1 MRPQHLSLKNFMP
14 FRSSD
19 GHAHQVDF
27 SALDLFAI
35 TGPMGSGKSA
45 LIDAMVWCLYGSTAR
60 YTTDTKGVISTGES
74 VCEVAFDFTI
84 GERWFRAV
92 RRTGKTTE
100 SGLSEKVAGEEWV
113 QDVSGAEQLTK
124 RVEALLGLD
133 FAGFTK
139 TVILPQGSYAEFL
152 RSEPNKRRDLLAKIL
167 ELGVYSRVADRA
179 KEVAG
184 QAKTRFATIRETL
197 SQYAGVSRD
206 QVEQRRQEWE
216 ALGKQVEEASA
227 QAGELRR
234 LVQKA
239 EVVAATLSRI
249 TGLQTEE
256 RTRLEEKQLARQKL
270 DEAEARIL
278 ALVQTLA
285 QTVAEREALGY
296 DASRYAVVKRAV
308 AHLREHQSARQ
319 EAQHKNQALTLVRQE
334 VNALTR
340 QIADQEH
347 SVAAARHAHQEHA
360 AALQAQ
366 IAAGGDIALLT
377 EKLGEAKRW
386 KELRREQA
394 RLTEQQKTLTQQLTG
409 AQQSLVLLAQQD
421 AAQEQELHDLIQ
433 QRDRTREAEN
443 EKKRLEIEA
452 GHLGKELQETAR
464 EEQRA
469 GSEVDAAR
477 IALQAAEQDAQ
488 KQQET
493 VAQAEQQAQAATDI
507 LEESWR
513 RHEAEHLRTALHVGE
528 PCPVCRTPVRELP
541 PPSPEA
547 TDDQPALQRA
557 VDAARATAAHAR
569 QVLQEAYAATAAART
584 RKDAAEREL
593 AAREQKR
600 REAQERFVGQ
610 FPRFSS
616 LSVALSALQT
626 QRQDLA
632 ATLQELEA
640 RAQAAEKEKQV
651 LSRRRE
657 KAQREEA
664 TLTEALRGVAA
675 SLETGTAQLAVL
687 AQALAPSLA
696 VPGDPETE
704 LTTRRQA
711 LLRSEQ
717 EVKAFE
723 QRQRQAEEALSS
735 LNTRKMQKEGTLGVL
750 TSQQDAAAAHAERA
764 AQAARENL
772 NLAAP
777 SPLPDLSVLEGEMV
791 ELAQKQERHTT
802 LVQREGALRE
812 EREKAERQTTG
823 RQADLQARER
833 VLNETRQ
840 KLSQATQDL
849 EQARVELRA
858 DVMQSGLSG
867 IGAAGEGLRE
877 QLATVHD
884 HVSALRER
892 RGRLGAEIA
901 EQERRCN
908 EKEQEE
914 IKLRTAET
922 EGRLATDL
930 HKLLGAEFTDFLS
943 QGAVE
948 ALMRDASVHLQRLT
962 HGRYSFNIA
971 SKRKAIEI
979 QIVDHEDH
987 RRARPTHSL
996 SGGETFLA
1004 SLAIALALSQGFR
1017 EVATG
1022 KAAKTSTECLIL
1034 DEGFGTLD
1042 REGLQLVTETLQE
1055 LRGEEGRIVGIVT
1068 HVEEVAAAMPMR
1080 IEVCKGSRTS
1090 TITVSR

>member
-249 TGLQTEE
+249 TGLQPEE

-452 GHLGKELQETAR
+452 GHLGKSCKKRRAKSNAR
-464 EEQRA
+464 
-469 GSEVDAAR
+469 AR
-477 IALQAAEQDAQ
+477 RWMRHGLLCRQLNRTHKSSRRPSPKPSSKPRLRPI
-488 KQQET
+488 
-493 VAQAEQQAQAATDI
+493 
-507 LEESWR
+507 SWR
-513 RHEAEHLRTALHVGE
+513 RAGAGTRPNICVLRSTSASLVQSAARPCASCHHHRQKPQMISLLCSVQSMQPEQRLHTHVRF
-528 PCPVCRTPVRELP
+528 CRRRTPPPLP
-541 PPSPEA
+541 
-547 TDDQPALQRA
+547 
-557 VDAARATAAHAR
+557 
-569 QVLQEAYAATAAART
+569 
-584 RKDAAEREL
+584 
-593 AAREQKR
+593 
-600 REAQERFVGQ
+600 
-610 FPRFSS
+610 
-616 LSVALSALQT
+616 
-626 QRQDLA
+626 
-632 ATLQELEA
+632 
-640 RAQAAEKEKQV
+640 
-651 LSRRRE
+651 
-657 KAQREEA
+657 
-664 TLTEALRGVAA
+664 
-675 SLETGTAQLAVL
+675 L
-687 AQALAPSLA
+687 AQGKTLPS
-696 VPGDPETE
+696 
-704 LTTRRQA
+704 
-711 LLRSEQ
+711 
-717 EVKAFE
+717 
-723 QRQRQAEEALSS
+723 
-735 LNTRKMQKEGTLGVL
+735 
-750 TSQQDAAAAHAERA
+750 
-764 AQAARENL
+764 
-772 NLAAP
+772 
-777 SPLPDLSVLEGEMV
+777 
-791 ELAQKQERHTT
+791 
-802 LVQREGALRE
+802 
-812 EREKAERQTTG
+812 
-823 RQADLQARER
+823 
-833 VLNETRQ
+833 
-840 KLSQATQDL
+840 
-849 EQARVELRA
+849 
-858 DVMQSGLSG
+858 
-867 IGAAGEGLRE
+867 
-877 QLATVHD
+877 
-884 HVSALRER
+884 
-892 RGRLGAEIA
+892 
-901 EQERRCN
+901 
-908 EKEQEE
+908 
-914 IKLRTAET
+914 
-922 EGRLATDL
+922 
-930 HKLLGAEFTDFLS
+930 
-943 QGAVE
+943 
-948 ALMRDASVHLQRLT
+948 
-962 HGRYSFNIA
+962 
-971 SKRKAIEI
+971 
-979 QIVDHEDH
+979 
-987 RRARPTHSL
+987 
-996 SGGETFLA
+996 
-1004 SLAIALALSQGFR
+1004 
-1017 EVATG
+1017 
-1022 KAAKTSTECLIL
+1022 
-1034 DEGFGTLD
+1034 
-1042 REGLQLVTETLQE
+1042 
-1055 LRGEEGRIVGIVT
+1055 
-1068 HVEEVAAAMPMR
+1068 
-1080 IEVCKGSRTS
+1080 GS
-1090 TITVSR
+1090 